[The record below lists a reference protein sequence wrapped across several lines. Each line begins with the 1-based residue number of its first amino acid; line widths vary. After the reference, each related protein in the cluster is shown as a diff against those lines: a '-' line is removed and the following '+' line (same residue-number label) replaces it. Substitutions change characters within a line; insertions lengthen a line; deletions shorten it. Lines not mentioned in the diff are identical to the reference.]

1 MCPEGFRGTSAIIAA
16 SLAPSPGGRVRLG
29 GGVECRGAQLTIV
42 AVDVCTPYSL
52 LDFF

>member
-29 GGVECRGAQLTIV
+29 GGSNVGGR
-42 AVDVCTPYSL
+42 S
-52 LDFF
+52 